1 MLLLRGLYTATAG
14 MISLQRRHDT
24 ITNNIANVNTPG
36 FKQGET
42 VQRTFPEMLLSRLE
56 QLDGAGPPLNQARPI
71 GNLPHGVLAEETV
84 LNFAQGDIL
93 ETGNPYHVALWE
105 ESVPIDPDTGERP
118 HAFFTVLTPDGVRY
132 TRNGEWTLDVNNTL
146 VTAQGFPV
154 LDDNGDL
161 ITIPDAQSFR
171 VDANGTVT
179 FTDADGVVGET
190 ALGIVSTVNPNL
202 FIPHGNGLYEWT
214 GEDALAAAD
223 ANLEVYQG
231 YTERSNVNPQQAMV
245 DLMQVQR
252 LYEAN
257 QRTIQAYD
265 RSLEKAVNEIG
276 RLG

>member
-1 MLLLRGLYTATAG
+1 LLRGLYTAAAG
-14 MISLQRRHDT
+14 MIALQRRHDT
-24 ITNNIANVNTPG
+24 ITNNIANANTPG

-42 VQRTFPEMLLSRLE
+42 VQRSFPEMLVSRIEALE
-56 QLDGAGPPLNQARPI
+56 SAGRTLKNRRAV
-71 GNLPHGVLAEETV
+71 GSLPHGVLSEETV
-84 LNFAQGDIL
+84 LNFAQGDIV
-93 ETGNPYHVALWE
+93 ETGNPYHVALWDE
-105 ESVPIDPDTGERP
+105 GMPVDPETGERP

-154 LDDNGDL
+154 LDSDGNP
-161 ITIPDAQSFR
+161 ITVPDAQSFE
-171 VDANGTVT
+171 VDVNGNVT
-179 FTDADGVVGET
+179 FANADGVVDT
-190 ALGIVSTVNPNL
+190 VQLGIVSAPDPNL
-202 FIPHGNGLYEWT
+202 FIQRGDGLYEWT
-214 GEDALAAAD
+214 GADVPDAAAP
-223 ANLEVYQG
+223 NVEVYQG
-231 YTERSNVNPQQAMV
+231 FTERSNVNPQQAMV

>member
-1 MLLLRGLYTATAG
+1 MLRGLYTATAG

-42 VQRTFPEMLLSRLE
+42 VQRTFPEMLLSRIE
-56 QLDGAGPPLNQARPI
+56 QLNGAGSPKQSRPI
-71 GNLPHGVLAEETV
+71 GSLPHGVLAEETV

-105 ESVPIDPDTGERP
+105 EGVPLDPETGDRP
-118 HAFFTVLTPDGVRY
+118 HAFFTVQTPEGVRY

-154 LDDNGDL
+154 LDMNGNV

-171 VDANGTVT
+171 VEANGTVT
-179 FTDADGVVGET
+179 FTDADGVAGE
-190 ALGIVSTVNPNL
+190 AELGIVSTLNPHL
-202 FIPHGNGLYEWT
+202 FIPRGNGLFEWS
-214 GEDALAAAD
+214 GDEALAAAD
-223 ANLEVYQG
+223 ENVEVYQVD
-231 YTERSNVNPQQAMV
+231 TERSNVNPQQAMV

-265 RSLEKAVNEIG
+265 RSLEKAVNDIG

>member
-1 MLLLRGLYTATAG
+1 MLRGMYTATAG

-24 ITNNIANVNTPG
+24 ITNNIANINTPG

-42 VQRTFPEMLLSRLE
+42 VQRTFPEMLISRLE
-56 QLDGAGPPLNQARPI
+56 QLDGTGSQRRLAHPVGY
-71 GNLPHGVLAEETV
+71 LPTGVLAEETV

-93 ETGNPYHVALWE
+93 ETGNPYHIALWE
-105 ESVPIDPDTGERP
+105 EGVAANPETGEKP
-118 HAFFTVLTPDGVRY
+118 HAFFAVQTPDGVRY

-146 VTAQGFPV
+146 VTAEGFRV
-154 LDDNGDL
+154 LDAGGNP
-161 ITIPDAQSFR
+161 ITVTDANTFR
-171 VDANGTVT
+171 VGIDGTVT
-179 FTDADGVVGET
+179 FVGPGGAEEQ
-190 ALGIVSTVNPNL
+190 AQLGIVSVADADL
-202 FIPHGNGLYEWT
+202 FVQRGNGLYEWT
-214 GEDALAAAD
+214 GDEPLPAAD
-223 ANLEVYQG
+223 ANLQVYQG

-265 RSLEKAVNEIG
+265 RSLEKAVNEVG